1 MKTIKEINKLFDEK
15 FCKERFCQCCGKK
28 ECDYSITGC
37 PQYRN
42 EVFVNR
48 DGHLSSTADEIK
60 SFYTQQI
67 LSLIEELEGKL
78 IKTIQDKYDKEK
90 NTKPF
95 IHKMLFQTAR
105 EARERH
111 QGFLSGLLVSID
123 QMRASIKSFI
133 NESGVKS

>member
-1 MKTIKEINKLFDEK
+1 MSISKIKEINKKFDEE
-15 FCKERFCQCCGKK
+15 F
-28 ECDYSITGC
+28 SIHKGRKWILT
-37 PQYRN
+37 
-42 EVFVNR
+42 EEEAK
-48 DGHLSSTADEIK
+48 DIK
-60 SFYTQQI
+60 VFYTQQI